1 MFVNAIIITT
11 VTITTTVTF
20 TRTFMRTHSLY
31 LFIYIFLLGPWHM
44 EAPRPGVELE
54 VQPLAYATTKATPD
68 LSHICNLC
76 LRMWQHR
83 IPNPLCEARDGTCI
97 LTVTSWVLNPLSHKR
112 NAYISFS
119 FFFSFLFFC
128 FLRPHLQHMEVG
140 VKLELQMLVYATAIA
155 TATRDVSGICDLHH
169 SSWQH

>member
-1 MFVNAIIITT
+1 
-11 VTITTTVTF
+11 
-20 TRTFMRTHSLY
+20 MRTHSLY

-119 FFFSFLFFC
+119 FFFSFLFLLFKVTRAAYGSWGRIGATDAGLC
-128 FLRPHLQHMEVG
+128 HSHRPQQQGMRAASVT
-140 VKLELQMLVYATAIA
+140 YITAHGN
-155 TATRDVSGICDLHH
+155 TRIRILDPLSEARD
-169 SSWQH
+169 